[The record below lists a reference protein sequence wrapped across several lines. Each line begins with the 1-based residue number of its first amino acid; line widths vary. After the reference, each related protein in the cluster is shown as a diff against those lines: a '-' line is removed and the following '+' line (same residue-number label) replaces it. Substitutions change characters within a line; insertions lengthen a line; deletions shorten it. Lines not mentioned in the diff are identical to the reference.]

1 MKSNKTFGTQ
11 TWNPAK
17 WVQQARVIG
26 CFGCIL
32 AGALPSEGAYI
43 AGLDGVSAVSTF
55 QGMVGMSL
63 AGQGSLGWSTIEGS
77 ARIFGGGDSSLVGT
91 TSWDNYKVRYSPT
104 VPVALVPNTLYTLT
118 FAMGYVADWPKGNS
132 GYLFSL
138 GTMDSGN
145 YSALASKS
153 GNSAYRGNM
162 HSNYS
167 AVERVEMQFRT
178 GATVPTGA
186 LAIEWEQ
193 TSAIAQWEKSNFF
206 GFNLVT
212 LDATAAS
219 PVPEPARVAF
229 PAAAFG
235 FFLLA
240 RRCRDKQRVRSAG
253 LPAAR

>member
-1 MKSNKTFGTQ
+1 
-11 TWNPAK
+11 
-17 WVQQARVIG
+17 
-26 CFGCIL
+26 
-32 AGALPSEGAYI
+32 
-43 AGLDGVSAVSTF
+43 
-55 QGMVGMSL
+55 
-63 AGQGSLGWSTIEGS
+63 
-77 ARIFGGGDSSLVGT
+77 
-91 TSWDNYKVRYSPT
+91 
-104 VPVALVPNTLYTLT
+104 
-118 FAMGYVADWPKGNS
+118 MGYVADWPKGNS

-167 AVERVEMQFRT
+167 AVERVEMQFQT
-178 GATVPTGA
+178 GATVPTGP

-219 PVPEPARVAF
+219 PVPEPGRVAL
-229 PAAAFG
+229 PVVAFG
-235 FFLLA
+235 ALTFL
-240 RRCRDKQRVRSAG
+240 RRGRNRTLS
-253 LPAAR
+253 

>member
-1 MKSNKTFGTQ
+1 MNTTMNSDKISKKHTLHSETSV
-11 TWNPAK
+11 K
-17 WVQQARVIG
+17 QARIIG
-26 CFGCIL
+26 CIVSIL

-43 AGLDGVSAVSTF
+43 AGLDAVSATSTF

-104 VPVALVPNTLYTLT
+104 VPVSFLPNTLHTLT
-118 FAMGYVADWPKGNS
+118 FSMGYVADWPKGNS

-138 GTMDSGN
+138 GTIDGGT
-145 YSALASKS
+145 YAALASKS
-153 GNSAYRGNM
+153 GFSAYRGNM

-167 AVERVEMQFRT
+167 AVERVEMAFT
-178 GATVPTGA
+178 TSSSVPSGP
-186 LAIEWEQ
+186 LSIEWEQ

-212 LDATAAS
+212 LDASAAS
-219 PVPEPARVAF
+219 PVPEPGGVVL
-229 PAAAFG
+229 PMIAFG
-235 FFLLA
+235 VLMSL
-240 RRCRDKQRVRSAG
+240 RRGRYGRCS
-253 LPAAR
+253 